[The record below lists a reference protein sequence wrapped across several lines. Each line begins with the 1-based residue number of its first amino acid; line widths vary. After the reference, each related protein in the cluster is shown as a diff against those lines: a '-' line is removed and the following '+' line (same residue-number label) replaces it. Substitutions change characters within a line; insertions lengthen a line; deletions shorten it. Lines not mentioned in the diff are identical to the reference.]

1 MLPAS
6 TRVFTQNY
14 RSTVSLDGSCQVLH
28 VERLD
33 WHSVQNIR
41 DCASH
46 YDYDTVTLIDG
57 VVFLA
62 EWSRMSLFPA
72 GRDLKFEVCCGATCG
87 GRSLS

>member
-1 MLPAS
+1 MS
-6 TRVFTQNY
+6 D
-14 RSTVSLDGSCQVLH
+14 VSVTSLEVDRQDQVDGWYSVLD
-28 VERLD
+28 
-33 WHSVQNIR
+33 IR
-41 DCASH
+41 ECASH